1 MDILEKVRVYYK
13 NFRGEKFV
21 IGHSLQNRPI
31 YCFKVQKT
39 ERPIVIIQC
48 AMHARE
54 HITAS
59 LCLRLINRFNRSAKI
74 GTAYFI
80 PMVNPDGVKI
90 ATTKN
95 PLYKANGR
103 GVDLNVNFDARWGL
117 GKSNLRVSGAE
128 NYIGEYPFSEPES
141 LALKDFTLKV
151 KPTATISFHSKGEE
165 IYWDF
170 GQIDKDRERDFLFA
184 QEIASITG
192 YAVKST
198 PDSCGGYKDWCIL
211 HLKIPSLTIEVGSDS
226 LTHPIGEEHLKEI
239 YQKNKMVVERTMQ
252 FFGE

>member
-1 MDILEKVRVYYK
+1 M
-13 NFRGEKFV
+13 
-21 IGHSLQNRPI
+21 
-31 YCFKVQKT
+31 
-39 ERPIVIIQC
+39 
-48 AMHARE
+48 
-54 HITAS
+54 
-59 LCLRLINRFNRSAKI
+59 
-74 GTAYFI
+74 
-80 PMVNPDGVKI
+80 
-90 ATTKN
+90 
-95 PLYKANGR
+95 
-103 GVDLNVNFDARWGL
+103 NFDARWGL

-141 LALKDFTLKV
+141 YSLKDFTLKV
-151 KPTATISFHSKGEE
+151 KPNATISFHSKGEE

-170 GQIDKDRERDFLFA
+170 GQIGKDRERDFLFA
-184 QEIASITG
+184 QDIASITG
-192 YAVKST
+192 YTVKST